1 VPWRKRSRLV
11 QVVTVPS
18 IALILIGLYWN
29 SFGAETASEALV
41 WVLLHAMAFTPF
53 AIARHRVLLLG
64 EASLPRYG
72 VMQWTTRLFRF
83 LWWLL
88 AAFGS
93 AGFVIIMIVMMILGG
108 TIVNAF
114 DIPEEGAGWSL
125 IGKIFEALATYV
137 VARLSLILPAV
148 ALDQKLTLSTVWDLS
163 EGNGWR
169 LAVVVGGLP
178 WLLNYLQGLAF
189 SETDMIPAIL
199 RSVVYCTLLIVEVAA
214 LSLSY
219 KALTPQLSEVSL

>member
-1 VPWRKRSRLV
+1 MQTVAESWLVYRLTGSAFLLGAVGFANRIPVFLFSSVGGAIADRYNRHHIVIATQAASMLLASLLAVLTLTHVV
-11 QVVTVPS
+11 QVWH
-18 IALILIGLYWN
+18 L
-29 SFGAETASEALV
+29 
-41 WVLLHAMAFTPF
+41 M
-53 AIARHRVLLLG
+53 AIATLLG
-64 EASLPRYG
+64 
-72 VMQWTTRLFRF
+72 
-83 LWWLL
+83 
-88 AAFGS
+88 
-93 AGFVIIMIVMMILGG
+93 
-108 TIVNAF
+108 IVNAF